1 MTGPHGPLLSRA
13 ATRPLAAAGIVF
25 VAIGFGWE
33 VLFLQAWR
41 SPPLLGVLSLLAAGQ
56 SFLHA
61 LLPDASRTTLRF
73 AAYAAAQS
81 ALAIQFGAT
90 SGSTP
95 WTVQLLLVV
104 LAEAVAVLTSLR
116 AQVAAGAA
124 AVVLAVGAPVVL
136 FGAWVAPRA
145 LMHSVPVAFSIV
157 AFGVLYQRQAR
168 AREEAQGSLVA
179 LDSAHRR
186 LAEYAERVELLT
198 VSAERQRLA
207 RELHDTLA
215 QGLVGVVLQLEA
227 LEAHLSRGDTAKA
240 LAILQQARSR
250 ARAALG
256 DARTAISGLRSGSDP
271 PLADAIREEAA
282 RFSQATGIP
291 CSISVAEPLALSPD
305 VSGHALRCVAEG
317 LANVARH
324 AQATRASISVSNGG
338 GEVVVELSDDGVGFD
353 ASSAD
358 KRAGHYGLLGLRERA
373 RLAGGRLEVA
383 STPGGGTTLR
393 LLVPVSQM
401 EPRT

>member
-1 MTGPHGPLLSRA
+1 MADPLLARS
-13 ATRPLAAAGIVF
+13 ATRALAAAAIVF
-25 VAIGFGWE
+25 VAIGLGWE
-33 VLFLQAWR
+33 VFFLQAWR
-41 SPPLLGVLSLLAAGQ
+41 SPPLLGVLALLAAAQ
-56 SFLHA
+56 AFLHA
-61 LLPDASRTTLRF
+61 LLPDASRTRRRF
-73 AAYAAAQS
+73 AAYAVAQS

-95 WTVQLLLVV
+95 WTIQLILLV
-104 LAEAVAVLTSLR
+104 LAEAMAVLPSLQ

-124 AVVLAVGAPVVL
+124 AVVLTVAAPVVL

-145 LMHSVPVAFSIV
+145 LMHSVPVAFSVV

-168 AREEAQGSLVA
+168 ARAEAQGALEA

-186 LAEYAERVELLT
+186 LAEYAERVERLT

-215 QGLVGVVLQLEA
+215 QGLVGIVLQLEA
-227 LEAHLSRGDTAKA
+227 LEAHLSKGDAAKA

-250 ARAALG
+250 ARAALA
-256 DARTAISGLRSGSDP
+256 DARTAISGLRDGSDP
-271 PLADAIREEAA
+271 PLAEAIREEAS
-282 RFSQATGIP
+282 RFSEATGIP
-291 CSISVAEPLALSPD
+291 CTISVAEPLVLSSD

-324 AQATRASISVSNGG
+324 AQATRASISVANGG

-353 ASSAD
+353 ASFTEERD
-358 KRAGHYGLLGLRERA
+358 GHYGLLGLRERA
-373 RLAGGRLEVA
+373 RLAGGRLEVSSA
-383 STPGGGTTLR
+383 PGGGTTLR
-393 LLVPVSQM
+393 LLVPVAQAG
-401 EPRT
+401 PRT